1 MSHGRW
7 RGLVKRRGGGGGD
20 GHGGGGHDAAGGMRW
35 LLTYADLITLLMVFF
50 IVLYSI
56 SQTDKEKYLQ
66 LARALRASLLNANVS
81 NSLVNVSRIPGD
93 VERLLPE
100 PNAQQLPGAGRNE
113 LRDLQETGQELA
125 DALRAAGL
133 SAEVTIAMAER
144 GLVVS
149 FSDSVFF
156 DLGRADLRPESRRVL
171 TRIAPILAGMPNRI
185 LVEGHTDN
193 LPIRTAAFPSN
204 WELSAAR
211 AVAVAR
217 FLTEEGGISPER
229 VGATGYGEWR
239 PKYPNDSE
247 RNRARNRRV
256 DLVLLRESFGR
267 ADAVQKVLTPQ

>member
-1 MSHGRW
+1 MRSGWW
-7 RGLVKRRGGGGGD
+7 RPLRRKRSSGGD
-20 GHGGGGHDAAGGMRW
+20 AHGGGGGHDAAGGMRW

-56 SQTDKEKYLQ
+56 SQTDREKYLQ

-93 VERLLPE
+93 AERLLPE
-100 PNAQQLPGAGRNE
+100 PNAHRLTSSARDE
-113 LRDLQETGQELA
+113 LLDLQETGQKLA
-125 DALRAAGL
+125 DALKAAGL
-133 SAEVTIAMAER
+133 SGQVAIVMAER

-171 TRIAPILAGMPNRI
+171 SRIAPILASMPNRI

-193 LPIRTAAFPSN
+193 LPIKTAEFPSN

-217 FLTEEGGISPER
+217 FLTEEGRIPPQR

-247 RNRARNRRV
+247 ANRARNRRV
-256 DLVLLRESFGR
+256 DLVLLRESFGK
-267 ADAVQKVLTPQ
+267 ADQVQKVLTPR